1 MVYAWL
7 CRQDEGRVAVLFNK
21 YALENDGA
29 PAEDTN
35 RGSLNGASDR
45 EQRLGGGSR
54 LAEGRGT

>member
-1 MVYAWL
+1 M
-7 CRQDEGRVAVLFNK
+7 AVLFNK

-45 EQRLGGGSR
+45 EQRLGREGSR
-54 LAEGRGT
+54 QVERKGRGFVCRSG